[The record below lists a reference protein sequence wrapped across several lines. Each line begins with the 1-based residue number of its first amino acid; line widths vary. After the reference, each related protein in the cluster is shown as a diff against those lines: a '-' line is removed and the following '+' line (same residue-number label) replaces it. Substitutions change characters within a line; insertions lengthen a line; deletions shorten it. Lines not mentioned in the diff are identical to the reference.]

1 MFFTYFYIFSND
13 CTPMGK
19 EVTILDLAKQLNV
32 SIATISRAL
41 NDDPV
46 VSKKTKKKIF
56 DLATDLGYRHNRFAA
71 NLRQQKTN
79 TIGVLMHELN
89 SNFMTSVLSG
99 IEKVTTEAGYDII
112 IAHSGESFEKEK
124 ANTLNL
130 FHKRVDGLIASLS
143 FGTSSLDHFMPF
155 ERKNIPVVFF
165 DRVEENSDTI
175 KVVIDNYKAGYIAT
189 QHLLEQGCK
198 RIAIVT
204 ASLKRNVYAQRY
216 RGYVDAQYDKGVE
229 MDECRVLIKDLS
241 EQSGIDCALDLI
253 AMNPMPDGVF
263 ITNDFVAAQCMRTLK
278 EHGIRIPDDIAVVGF
293 NNDAISRIVEPTLTT
308 IDYPG
313 SELGKIA
320 AKNLIDHLRG
330 EKDIRQTSTIIV
342 RSELLV
348 RESSQKKIK
357 L

>member
-1 MFFTYFYIFSND
+1 
-13 CTPMGK
+13 MGNK
-19 EVTILDLAKQLNV
+19 EVTILDIAKELNI
-32 SIATISRAL
+32 SIATVSRAL

-56 DLATDLGYRHNRFAA
+56 DLAKEVGYRHNRFAA
-71 NLRQQKTN
+71 NLRQQKTH
-79 TIGVLMHELN
+79 TIGVMVHELN

-124 ANTLNL
+124 ANALNL
-130 FHKRVDGLIASLS
+130 YHKRVDGLIASLS
-143 FGTSSLDHFMPF
+143 FDTVSLEHFEPF
-155 ERKNIPVVFF
+155 EKKGIPVVFF

-175 KVVIDNYKAGYIAT
+175 KVVIDNYRAGYLAT

-198 RIAIVT
+198 RVAIVT

-216 RGYVDAQYDKGVE
+216 RGYVDAQFDLGIAF
-229 MDECRVLIKDLS
+229 DNRRVLVKDLS
-241 EQSGIDCALDLI
+241 EQSGIECALELI
-253 AMNPMPDGVF
+253 AMEPMPDGVF

-278 EHGIRIPDDIAVVGF
+278 EHGIRIPEDIAVVGF

-313 SELGKIA
+313 SDLGQIA
-320 AKNLIDHLRG
+320 AKNLIAHLKG
-330 EKDIRQTSTIIV
+330 EGDLKQTSTIII

-348 RESSQKKIK
+348 RESSNRK
-357 L
+357 LKL

>member
-1 MFFTYFYIFSND
+1 MS
-13 CTPMGK
+13 K
-19 EVTILDLAKQLNV
+19 EVTILDIAKQLNV
-32 SIATISRAL
+32 SIATVSRAL

-46 VSKKTKKKIF
+46 VNRKTKKRVF
-56 DLATDLGYRHNRFAA
+56 DLATEVGYRHNRFAA

-79 TIGVLMHELN
+79 TIGVLVHELN
-89 SNFMTSVLSG
+89 SNFITSVLAG

-124 ANTLNL
+124 ANALNL

-143 FGTSSLDHFMPF
+143 FDTNNLDHFEVF
-155 ERKNIPVVFF
+155 EKKGIPVVFF
-165 DRVEENSDTI
+165 DRVEENSDSI
-175 KVVIDNYKAGYIAT
+175 KVIIDNYRAGYFAT

-216 RGYVDAQYDKGVE
+216 RGYVDAQYDRHVTF
-229 MDECRVLIKDLS
+229 DEGRVLIKDLS
-241 EQSGIDCALDLI
+241 EQSGIECALDLVN
-253 AMNPMPDGVF
+253 MNPMPDGVF

-313 SELGKIA
+313 SDLGQIA
-320 AKNLIDHLRG
+320 AKNLISHLKG
-330 EKDIRQTSTIIV
+330 EADIKQTSTIIV

-348 RESSQKKIK
+348 RESSLRKIK